1 MLALF
6 ERLPLPSK
14 RLLVGPS
21 RLRNSA
27 VIHVAEYSAIVSNS
41 PHTISESQ
49 ENVNMGGL
57 NHQTW
62 KQPPA
67 SLRVEW
73 PTKSTFKEGPSLDE
87 QKSRMKETRK
97 KVSDAITASGFIA
110 PRWPEVG
117 QQVQWS
123 SPNASLDDEL
133 AKLTSHRDGQSSSV
147 ANTIPLRFQSSAA
160 DRVTRSST
168 QSTPHGGDRSTT
180 DQHESPLLQLL
191 GRRQERL
198 QQTENNTPD
207 NTTDWPEPDDT
218 IPGIGFPHSFNADPR
233 IHVVQLPD
241 HMFLR
246 PPPAAPRAMLDR
258 STRFGRPRRHT
269 EATETSFDSAD
280 TRRARGYSSAT
291 SDTHHSFEPY
301 PSDCKDECHWIDVCG
316 NSETNIPD
324 KTPETPIWSR
334 TQSSVST
341 FKADSRHVL
350 DTPRVVRPPPGFEP
364 HKTKS
369 QGTTPQPS
377 SGVLDSAYDLARGSW
392 SESRT
397 WFSEQ
402 ERLRLNFARLR
413 EKAHHL
419 GLDKSPFL
427 PETVGEYAALLAERK
442 AAEAKRIRKKIQ
454 QNENAERIPRSEVT
468 MVSHRSQLI
477 NANCLFFGEA
487 LIDEFVQTSPPPP
500 QQIELFDGKKAR
512 DGLSLVLAMET
523 CFNEIPN
530 DTPESE
536 RVDWPPDAEF
546 RNWKGSR
553 SRPPPGFSRRRG
565 SSHRG
570 VWPFP
575 RTNAPFRPQDSFP
588 NNDIPYSERRM
599 IFAPR
604 WDWMPKFSKT
614 IPDESHIPA
623 ASPLIADISLLL
635 PSDLFL

>member
-1 MLALF
+1 
-6 ERLPLPSK
+6 
-14 RLLVGPS
+14 
-21 RLRNSA
+21 
-27 VIHVAEYSAIVSNS
+27 
-41 PHTISESQ
+41 
-49 ENVNMGGL
+49 MGGL

-73 PTKSTFKEGPSLDE
+73 PTKSTFKEGTSLDE
-87 QKSRMKETRK
+87 QKSRMKETRQ

-117 QQVQWS
+117 QQVQWT
-123 SPNASLDDEL
+123 SPRTSPKTSLGDGL
-133 AKLTSHRDGQSSSV
+133 ANLTSHRDGQSSSV
-147 ANTIPLRFQSSAA
+147 AKSIPLRFQSSAA

-168 QSTPHGGDRSTT
+168 QSTPHAEDRSTT
-180 DQHESPLLQLL
+180 DQQESPLLQLL

-198 QQTENNTPD
+198 QQPENNTPH
-207 NTTDWPEPDDT
+207 NTTNWPEPDDCHW
-218 IPGIGFPHSFNADPR
+218 GNFGFDSPFFNPR
-233 IHVVQLPD
+233 IHIVQLPD
-241 HMFLR
+241 HMFLH

-258 STRFGRPRRHT
+258 PTRFGRPRRHT
-269 EATETSFDSAD
+269 EATETSFNSAD

-301 PSDCKDECHWIDVCG
+301 PSDCKDGCHWADVCG
-316 NSETNIPD
+316 NSETDIPD
-324 KTPETPIWSR
+324 KTLETPIRSR
-334 TQSSVST
+334 IQSSVPI
-341 FKADSRHVL
+341 FKPDSRHVL

-364 HKTKS
+364 HKTTS
-369 QGTTPQPS
+369 QGTTAQPS
-377 SGVLDSAYDLARGSW
+377 SGLLDSAYDLARGSW

-402 ERLRLNFARLR
+402 ERLRLNFARMR

-454 QNENAERIPRSEVT
+454 QNEIAQRIPRSEVT

-487 LIDEFVQTSPPPP
+487 LIDKFVQTSPPPP

-523 CFNEIPN
+523 CFNEIPA

-536 RVDWPPDAEF
+536 RVDWPPDVEF

-553 SRPPPGFSRRRG
+553 PRPPPGFVRRRG
-565 SSHRG
+565 GSHRG

-575 RTNAPFRPQDSFP
+575 RTNVPFRPQDSFP

-604 WDWMPKFSKT
+604 WDWIPKFSKT
-614 IPDESHIPA
+614 IPDESNVPA
-623 ASPLIADISLLL
+623 AEPLIADISLLL